1 MEQISVTVSK
11 FPEHN
16 EEIYEAWKSSWKEL
30 EESEFAA
37 TGVKYIWSYLQG
49 DEGVHYVGVNL
60 WPSKEERESFVEA
73 GGPDKFFAEVAKLF
87 EEKTG
92 MTVDQAN
99 EGREMNLELPG
110 MDVQI
115 SNL

>member
-37 TGVKYIWSYLQG
+37 TGVKYIWSYLLG
-49 DEGVHYVGVNL
+49 DDGVHYVGVNL

-73 GGPDKFFAEVAKLF
+73 GGPDKFFDGQRF
-87 EEKTG
+87 TP
-92 MTVDQAN
+92 T
-99 EGREMNLELPG
+99 
-110 MDVQI
+110 
-115 SNL
+115 

>member
-37 TGVKYIWSYLQG
+37 TGVKYIWSYLLG
-49 DEGVHYVGVNL
+49 AVSYTHL
-60 WPSKEERESFVEA
+60 
-73 GGPDKFFAEVAKLF
+73 
-87 EEKTG
+87 T
-92 MTVDQAN
+92 
-99 EGREMNLELPG
+99 LPTKA
-110 MDVQI
+110 
-115 SNL
+115 

>member
-37 TGVKYIWSYLQG
+37 TGVKYIWSYLLG
-49 DEGVHYVGVNL
+49 DDGVHYVGVNL

-73 GGPDKFFAEVAKLF
+73 GGPDKFFVEVAKLF
-87 EEKTG
+87 QEKTG